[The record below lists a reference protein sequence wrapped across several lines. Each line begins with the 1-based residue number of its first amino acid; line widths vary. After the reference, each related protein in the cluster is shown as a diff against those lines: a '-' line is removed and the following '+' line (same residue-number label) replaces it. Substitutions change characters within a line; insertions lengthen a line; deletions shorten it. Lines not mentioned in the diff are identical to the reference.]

1 MTTALDRVGLQW
13 RGAFTSAEVEALH
26 AAAFEHPVG
35 DHDWAQQLER
45 LSLGWVTARDDDG
58 GLIGF
63 VNVAWDG
70 RSHAFILDT
79 AVATRARRRG
89 VGLRLIQVAREQ
101 AAAAGCDWLHVDF
114 EDHLRAFYLESCGF
128 AATDAGVMP
137 LALKDSDDVS
147 KGAERGGRVTI
158 WPSEPISPLN
168 DLWNHVV
175 VTSGAVPLSGHRL
188 PPEKDFS
195 RNVAGLREL
204 LAHAGGLES
213 AAARSPGRSASMRR
227 ISGSPSRRALPR
239 LCDVPAA
246 ESRGPPRDASRIR
259 GVDWSRRPGI
269 RVHCGHRLG
278 ARGLSRV
285 QAAGVNRRG
294 GGSMP
299 AQA

>member
-128 AATDAGVMP
+128 AATDAGV
-137 LALKDSDDVS
+137 
-147 KGAERGGRVTI
+147 I
-158 WPSEPISPLN
+158 
-168 DLWNHVV
+168 
-175 VTSGAVPLSGHRL
+175 RL
-188 PPEKDFS
+188 P
-195 RNVAGLREL
+195 
-204 LAHAGGLES
+204 
-213 AAARSPGRSASMRR
+213 
-227 ISGSPSRRALPR
+227 
-239 LCDVPAA
+239 
-246 ESRGPPRDASRIR
+246 
-259 GVDWSRRPGI
+259 
-269 RVHCGHRLG
+269 
-278 ARGLSRV
+278 
-285 QAAGVNRRG
+285 
-294 GGSMP
+294 
-299 AQA
+299 